1 MRYRGSLLTRLK
13 EDIAFDIRNMKMKN
27 IKYQE
32 EIFFKV
38 LMIISAAIIMGILV
52 FIVGT
57 ILYKG
62 VPALN
67 WDMLTKLPGGG
78 FYLGKEGG
86 VLNAIVGSLYIILG
100 SLVISLF
107 LSVPLVMYINFY
119 LPEKSLFAAIL
130 RFSFDILFG
139 VPSIVYGAFGFAL
152 MVYLGIRASLLG
164 GILAVALLI
173 MPIMMRSFDEVVRL
187 LPRDLPDALLSLG
200 ATKYEM
206 IKVILR
212 QVMPG
217 LVTAILLA
225 VGRGIGDAATVLFTA
240 GYTDNIP
247 DALNQ
252 PAATLPLS
260 IFFQLGSPV
269 EEVQNR
275 AYASAVILTVI
286 ILLLSF
292 SARYFSSK
300 YSKNKI

>member
-1 MRYRGSLLTRLK
+1 M
-13 EDIAFDIRNMKMKN
+13 IN
-27 IKYQE
+27 IKKQE

-38 LMIISAAIIMGILV
+38 LMIISVIIIMSIL
-52 FIVGT
+52 FLIIGT
-57 ILYKG
+57 VVYKG
-62 VPALN
+62 LPALN

-86 VLNAIVGSLYIILG
+86 VLNAIIGSFYLIIGSL
-100 SLVISLF
+100 SISLF
-107 LSVPLVMYINFY
+107 LSVPLVLYINFY
-119 LPEKSLFAAIL
+119 LPVKSLFASII
-130 RFSFDILFG
+130 RYSFDILFG
-139 VPSIVYGAFGFAL
+139 IPSIVYGAFGFAL
-152 MVYLGIRASLLG
+152 MMFLGIRASLLG
-164 GILAVALLI
+164 GILAVAFLI

-206 IKVILR
+206 VKVLLR

-217 LVTAILLA
+217 LVTATLLA

-247 DALNQ
+247 TSLNQ

-275 AYASAVILTVI
+275 AYASALILTAI

>member
-1 MRYRGSLLTRLK
+1 MVEFKR
-13 EDIAFDIRNMKMKN
+13 
-27 IKYQE
+27 E
-32 EIFFKV
+32 EETFFKF
-38 LMIISAAIIMGILV
+38 LMIISTTIIMAVLLY
-52 FIVGT
+52 IVGT
-57 ILYKG
+57 IIYKG
-62 VPALN
+62 LPSLT
-67 WDMLTKLPGGG
+67 WDMISKLPGGG

-86 VLNAIVGSLYIILG
+86 ILNAIMGSLYIVLG
-100 SLVISLF
+100 SLAISIF

-119 LPEKSLFAAIL
+119 LPKASLFASVI

-139 VPSIVYGAFGFAL
+139 IPSIVYGAFGFAL

-164 GILAVALLI
+164 GILTVAMLI
-173 MPIMMRSFDEVVRL
+173 MPIMMRTFDEVTRQL
-187 LPRDLPDALLSLG
+187 SRELPDALLSIG

-206 IKVILR
+206 IKVITR
-212 QVMPG
+212 QLMPG

-247 DALNQ
+247 NALNQ

-275 AYASAVILTVI
+275 AYASAVILTVL
-286 ILLLSF
+286 ILILSF
-292 SARYFSSK
+292 SARFFSSK
-300 YSKNKI
+300 YSKNKLQ